1 MNPRRL
7 NDELK
12 TAERKLK
19 HMDIM
24 DVETQI
30 PDSED
35 YYQRLHDRIMSSV
48 ENLEVKPPPRFQK
61 PKDLLKRHWRNGLY
75 LITMSALAVVVGIRN
90 IDNANSQFSNNHA
103 VVKFKNEDQLI
114 GLLKNS
120 PEVMDNTVLS
130 SYANQDLMSD
140 GQYSNIDLTKE
151 VFDSM

>member
-35 YYQRLHDRIMSSV
+35 YYQRLHDRIMASV
-48 ENLEVKPPPRFQK
+48 ENLEVKPPPRFHK

-75 LITMSALAVVVGIRN
+75 LITMSALAAVVGIRN

-130 SYANQDLMSD
+130 TYANQDLMSD
-140 GQYSNIDLTKE
+140 GLYSNIDLTKE
-151 VFDSM
+151 VIDSM